1 MLLEGQIKRIET
13 SRVVVDIG
21 IGEATLP
28 FGQLDFSIKDLYE
41 DEIEERLPEGK
52 RLLARVKRIN
62 KKGRIQLLL
71 EKWL

>member
-62 KKGRIQLLL
+62 KKGRIQLSL
-71 EKWL
+71 ERWL